1 MPCPLRCFCRGNG
14 VFAKLWCSHSYNNI
28 ETHNFDR
35 TMNKNI
41 TNRMSQSLD
50 SYLVEVNKHP
60 LQTVKEQTELA
71 HRIKEGDKEALA
83 QLITGNLRFVVSV
96 AKQYQHRGKSMEEL
110 IDAGNKGLELAAK
123 KFDPQRGFKFI
134 AYAVWFIRAS
144 ILAFLETSKN
154 SINLSEVT
162 VDEKRELISKMTN
175 ERDKEILTK
184 WFGLI
189 DSPESLE
196 EIGQNLNLTTKRVKQ
211 LRDRAI
217 ARLAAQKDK

>member
-1 MPCPLRCFCRGNG
+1 MCIQHPQNTRFHPFLF
-14 VFAKLWCSHSYNNI
+14 VYII
-28 ETHNFDR
+28 ETHNFDS
-35 TMNKNI
+35 TMNKKI
-41 TNRMSQSLD
+41 TNHVRQSLD

-60 LQTVKEQTELA
+60 LQTVEEQTELA
-71 HRIKEGDKEALA
+71 HRIKEGDEEALA
-83 QLITGNLRFVVSV
+83 KLITGNLRFVVSV
-96 AKQYQHRGKSMEEL
+96 AKQYQHRGKSMEDL
-110 IDAGNKGLELAAK
+110 IEAGNKGLELAAK
-123 KFDPQRGFKFI
+123 KFNPQRGFKFI

-154 SINLSEVT
+154 DLNLSDLTKEDKQEMV
-162 VDEKRELISKMTN
+162 SKMSN

-196 EIGQNLNLTTKRVKQ
+196 EIGQSLNLTTKRVKQ

-217 ARLAAQKDK
+217 ARLAAKKDK

>member
-1 MPCPLRCFCRGNG
+1 MVFCG
-14 VFAKLWCSHSYNNI
+14 VYAHNTPKTPDCTLFHSYYII
-28 ETHNFDR
+28 ETHNSDS
-35 TMNKNI
+35 TMKKKI
-41 TNRMSQSLD
+41 TNRVSLP
-50 SYLVEVNKHP
+50 VESLLKEA
-60 LQTVKEQTELA
+60 TEQTLLTVEQEVELA
-71 HRIKEGDKEALA
+71 NRIKQGDDEALMD
-83 QLITGNLRFVVSV
+83 LYNCNLRFVVSV

-110 IDAGNKGLELAAK
+110 IEAGNKGLELAAK

-134 AYAVWFIRAS
+134 AYAVLFIRAS

>member
-1 MPCPLRCFCRGNG
+1 MCIQHPQNTRFHPFLF
-14 VFAKLWCSHSYNNI
+14 VYII
-28 ETHNFDR
+28 ETHNFDS
-35 TMNKNI
+35 TMNKKI
-41 TNRMSQSLD
+41 TNRVRQSLD
-50 SYLVEVNKHP
+50 PYLVEVNKHP
-60 LQTVKEQTELA
+60 LQTVEEQTELA
-71 HRIKEGDKEALA
+71 HRIKGGDDAALA

-96 AKQYQHRGKSMEEL
+96 AKQYQNRGNSMEEL
-110 IDAGNKGLELAAK
+110 IEAGNKGLELAAK

-154 SINLSEVT
+154 DLNLSDLTKEDKQEMV
-162 VDEKRELISKMTN
+162 SKMSN

-196 EIGQNLNLTTKRVKQ
+196 EIGQSMNLTTRRVEQ
-211 LRDRAI
+211 LKDRAI
-217 ARLAAQKDK
+217 AKLAAQKNK

>member
-1 MPCPLRCFCRGNG
+1 
-14 VFAKLWCSHSYNNI
+14 
-28 ETHNFDR
+28 
-35 TMNKNI
+35 MNKKI

-60 LQTVKEQTELA
+60 LQTVEEQTELA

-83 QLITGNLRFVVSV
+83 QLITSNLRFVVSV
-96 AKQYQHRGKSMEEL
+96 AKQYQNRGKSMEEL
-110 IDAGNKGLELAAK
+110 IEAGNKGLELAAK
-123 KFDPQRGFKFI
+123 KFDPQRGFKII
-134 AYAVWFIRAS
+134 AFAVWFIRAS

-154 SINLSEVT
+154 DINLSNLTRE
-162 VDEKRELISKMTN
+162 EKKDLISRISN

-196 EIGQNLNLTTKRVKQ
+196 EIG
-211 LRDRAI
+211 
-217 ARLAAQKDK
+217 

>member
-1 MPCPLRCFCRGNG
+1 
-14 VFAKLWCSHSYNNI
+14 
-28 ETHNFDR
+28 
-35 TMNKNI
+35 MNKKI
-41 TNRMSQSLD
+41 TNRVRQSLD
-50 SYLVEVNKHP
+50 PYLVEVNKHP
-60 LQTVKEQTELA
+60 LQTVEEQTELA
-71 HRIKEGDKEALA
+71 HRIKEGDEEALA

-110 IDAGNKGLELAAK
+110 LEAGNKGLELAAK

-134 AYAVWFIRAS
+134 AYAVWFIRTS

-154 SINLSEVT
+154 DLNLSDLTKEDKQEMV
-162 VDEKRELISKMTN
+162 SKMSN